1 MPDLERSTDNR
12 YSNPQLKNQLSVESI
27 RSQQEPLSQTVSV
40 RDTHNMLEMQGFC
53 CIIAYPRVTR
63 AGPARLAVLCRAT
76 HPHGSGTI
84 RPRATPPHRRCF
96 KRIVDWLCDC
106 LVVAIG

>member
-53 CIIAYPRVTR
+53 
-63 AGPARLAVLCRAT
+63 
-76 HPHGSGTI
+76 
-84 RPRATPPHRRCF
+84 
-96 KRIVDWLCDC
+96 
-106 LVVAIG
+106 